1 MKVDVAIV
9 GGGPGG
15 CTAAISLRA
24 FAPSLSVTLVEA
36 SRYDVPRIGE
46 TLPPPA
52 RPLLEHLGVW
62 EAFREQGHRPVYG
75 TSSAW
80 GGEGTSDNDF
90 VFSAA
95 GNGWHLDRAVFDA
108 MLATEAEKRGAT
120 VLRGVRVREATDCW
134 SLALDSGERV
144 DARFLIDAT
153 GGAAHFARLRGASFV
168 TADRLTAFA
177 RFFDD
182 PGGDPRT
189 IVEAFEDG
197 WWYTAALPDGR
208 RIAACMTDVDVG
220 RRLALADA
228 EAWSAHLAMMPHLGK
243 LLGEDRPHPGLP
255 LPLRRAQ
262 GQRQADPLPEGEG
275 GRRAQRGGGVRVPLG
290 EVIVR
295 PAESRRLDPAA
306 GDDWLAVGDAASR
319 FDPLS
324 SQGILKALRSGVFA
338 SYAVA
343 DRLLRNDDSGLH
355 RYRAFIRG
363 EFESY
368 LEVRGKVY
376 AEEGRWKGKEFW
388 DRRRPVGKSSRQS
401 LLR

>member
-1 MKVDVAIV
+1 MITDVVIV

-15 CTAAISLRA
+15 CAAAISLRG

-62 EAFREQGHRPVYG
+62 EAFCAQGHRPVYG

-80 GGEGTSDNDF
+80 GGGGRTDNDF

-95 GNGWHLDRAVFDA
+95 GNGWHLDRAAFDA
-108 MLATEAEKRGAT
+108 MLAAEAEKRGAT
-120 VLRGVRVREATDCW
+120 VLRGVRVREATDGW
-134 SLALDSGERV
+134 SVALDSGERV
-144 DARFLIDAT
+144 DASFLIDAT

-208 RIAACMTDVDVG
+208 RIAACMTDADVG

-228 EAWSAHLAMMPHLGK
+228 EAWSAHLAAMPHLGS
-243 LLGEDRPHPGLP
+243 LLREDPR
-255 LPLRRAQ
+255 
-262 GQRQADPLPEGEG
+262 
-275 GRRAQRGGGVRVPLG
+275 G

-355 RYRAFIRG
+355 RYRAFIHG

-368 LEVRGKVY
+368 LDVRGKVY
-376 AEEGRWKGKEFW
+376 AEEGRWKGREFW
-388 DRRRPVGKSSRQS
+388 DRRRPVGKSSQQS